1 MPEPAAEG
9 DEEKEK
15 AAERGAVRGR
25 HSTESMQQDSRSLL
39 IWNVVHVTD
48 WVDELTDC
56 SGDLVL
62 LKVYLRD
69 SEGYVEAATNTQA
82 RCFGLGYIRGS
93 GMHATLEV
101 EGVDDFHTGT
111 VDVRDFIFVVVEQL
125 SYNAQKD
132 LLKKKKQLYQ
142 EGLDPSS
149 AFYALQLRSL
159 EERAKMEA
167 EQNLNK
173 QHSKPRPI
181 YYGEPL
187 QLQHLRTGRFV
198 RVRAKASAPLQPA
211 ARMVEL
217 QDAVFSCFVP

>member
-25 HSTESMQQDSRSLL
+25 HSTEWL
-39 IWNVVHVTD
+39 HT
-48 WVDELTDC
+48 
-56 SGDLVL
+56 GDLVL

-69 SEGYVEAATNTQA
+69 SEGYVEAATNTQDT
-82 RCFGLGYIRGS
+82 GYIRGS

-187 QLQHLRTGRFV
+187 QLQHLRR
-198 RVRAKASAPLQPA
+198 RHPSSPRHAWWSCRRAGPA
-211 ARMVEL
+211 AG
-217 QDAVFSCFVP
+217 

>member
-1 MPEPAAEG
+1 MPVFVRSVS
-9 DEEKEK
+9 EEWL
-15 AAERGAVRGR
+15 
-25 HSTESMQQDSRSLL
+25 HT
-39 IWNVVHVTD
+39 
-48 WVDELTDC
+48 
-56 SGDLVL
+56 GDLVL

-69 SEGYVEAATNTQA
+69 SEGYVEAATNTQDT
-82 RCFGLGYIRGS
+82 GYIRGS

-149 AFYALQLRSL
+149 ACRPPQANPDSPRTANRLRLPPGPVDPGPAVYALQLRSL

-167 EQNLNK
+167 VDGDA
-173 QHSKPRPI
+173 SKGSQLGPR
-181 YYGEPL
+181 G
-187 QLQHLRTGRFV
+187 GVVSWRF
-198 RVRAKASAPLQPA
+198 RPFTLSQPA
-211 ARMVEL
+211 SDFQEWIHLLTQA
-217 QDAVFSCFVP
+217 